1 MISVF
6 DHRRTEDVM
15 LFLVALLTACVVAV
29 GYFFKREM
37 AKMDRIQDNSR
48 YSSTSIES
56 DESSPL

>member
-1 MISVF
+1 
-6 DHRRTEDVM
+6 M
-15 LFLVALLTACVVAV
+15 LFLVALLTACVVGV

>member
-1 MISVF
+1 MILVF
-6 DHRRTEDVM
+6 GHRRTEDVM
-15 LFLVALLTACVVAV
+15 LFLVALLTACVVGV